1 MENSL
6 DSQWTTVSKLF
17 AYFGKGGIAMGRH
30 FFIDKDSGTVTSYT
44 DEEIAQGG
52 MVIGTG
58 LLLYAVYGLICIAL
72 GAILVA
78 PFVTLFLL
86 EGFVDTIVVNN
97 WLFFTLTGVVLLL
110 LKLISV
116 KTAKNFFVRFFFNA
130 YVVTTV
136 LYITLYVL
144 HLDSTVYS
152 FARVI
157 GNYVGES
164 HDNAILMLF
173 QNDRYYALTE
183 GNWFYEAMVFLVD
196 KFIDF
201 VVWSF
206 GNVIAIDNSC
216 FTAAVSD
223 IDIFGVLKTC
233 VLYVGIGGF
242 AVIGTLVYALVL
254 LVIAIISV
262 ALPYFIAFVA
272 VILVNTLINKFR
284 FSGKLSKKKM

>member
-1 MENSL
+1 
-6 DSQWTTVSKLF
+6 
-17 AYFGKGGIAMGRH
+17 
-30 FFIDKDSGTVTSYT
+30 
-44 DEEIAQGG
+44 
-52 MVIGTG
+52 
-58 LLLYAVYGLICIAL
+58 
-72 GAILVA
+72 
-78 PFVTLFLL
+78 
-86 EGFVDTIVVNN
+86 
-97 WLFFTLTGVVLLL
+97 
-110 LKLISV
+110 
-116 KTAKNFFVRFFFNA
+116 
-130 YVVTTV
+130 
-136 LYITLYVL
+136 
-144 HLDSTVYS
+144 
-152 FARVI
+152 
-157 GNYVGES
+157 
-164 HDNAILMLF
+164 MLF

-183 GNWFYEAMVFLVD
+183 GNWFYETMVFLVD